1 MQINNVP
8 SDVLDRV
15 LVNGGGTL
23 RTTYLDPAHPNEAV
37 WTDKNMPTTGYYVG
51 VYNIAVIE
59 DYEVAHNLNALR
71 EALNDLTA
79 SSGFHADTYFLGFWR
94 NPDNGDW
101 YIDISRRFTDLTNAM
116 SHAADLGELAIWDIA
131 NNCAIDIQES

>member
-23 RTTYLDPAHPNEAV
+23 RTTYLDPNHPNEPV
-37 WTDKNMPTTGYYVG
+37 WTDEDMPTTGYYVG
-51 VYNIAVIE
+51 VYNIAVI
-59 DYEVAHNLNALR
+59 DNLTIPNALR

-79 SSGFHADTYFLGFWR
+79 PSGFDADTHFLGFWR
-94 NPDNGDW
+94 NPDNGVW
-101 YIDISRRFTDLTNAM
+101 YIDISRRFTDLTIAM
-116 SHAADLGELAIWDIA
+116 TDAAELGELAIWDIA

>member
-1 MQINNVP
+1 MKINNVP

-23 RTTYLDPAHPNEAV
+23 RTTYLDPNHPNEPV
-37 WTDKNMPTTGYYVG
+37 WTDEDMPTTGYYVG
-51 VYNIAVIE
+51 VYNIAVI
-59 DYEVAHNLNALR
+59 DNLNPNALR

-79 SSGFHADTYFLGFWR
+79 PSGFDADTHYLGFWR
-94 NPDNGDW
+94 NPDNGTW
-101 YIDISRRFTDLTNAM
+101 YIDISRRFTDLTIAM
-116 SHAADLGELAIWDIA
+116 TDATELGELAIWDIA

>member
-23 RTTYLDPAHPNEAV
+23 RTTYLDHNHPNEPV
-37 WTDKNMPTTGYYVG
+37 WTDEDMPTTGYYVG

-59 DYEVAHNLNALR
+59 GYEVVHNLNAIR
-71 EALNDLTA
+71 EALNYLTA
-79 SSGFHADTYFLGFWR
+79 PSGFHADTHYLGFWR
-94 NPDNGDW
+94 NPDNGTW
-101 YIDISRRFTDLTNAM
+101 YIDVSRRYTDPTIAM
-116 SHAADLGELAIWDIA
+116 TDAAELGELAIWDIA
-131 NNCAIDIQES
+131 NNCAIDIPES